1 METKVVSDQGEAINE
16 TYDTDILV
24 VGGGISGLAAAVE
37 AGHQEG
43 VEVLLVESNAYCGGN
58 GMGVE
63 GMLGVDSVMQKEADI
78 HLDPVELIG
87 YEHQQV

>member
-43 VEVLLVESNAYCGGN
+43 V
-58 GMGVE
+58 
-63 GMLGVDSVMQKEADI
+63 
-78 HLDPVELIG
+78 
-87 YEHQQV
+87 